1 MYNIFNAANKSQETA
16 FKTIK
21 DVNNPDQAETLKEMN
36 RDNNKFWFG
45 IFALGCC
52 VLVYVQTQKGEK
64 NGLNLVG
71 SNDADSDCLCD
82 EISASI

>member
-45 IFALGCC
+45 IFALGCG
-52 VLVYVQTQKGEK
+52 LVYVLTQKGEK
-64 NGLNLVG
+64 NGLNLIK
-71 SNDADSDCLCD
+71 SNDTESYCLCD
-82 EISASI
+82 DAPPSL